1 MMYFIARF
9 GSKKRIIK
17 ILGLLSVYA
26 LLITVLRYY
35 DTITYNADLQ
45 RAGAVFCLDT
55 QVDLW
60 IGNELVFC
68 ATPSYQG
75 AGLVSL
81 LDGEGVLLVFFP
93 IIIGMLGLQMYA
105 NDFRGGLMPLLFTR
119 MKRKKYY
126 MTNGVGYVTFTMMV
140 TCFFMCVQLL
150 FAVAGAVF
158 LPQCGIIVSQEP
170 VIWHEVFSSIA
181 RWCIINASFALLSYT
196 IVLFFG
202 KQHIIAQLV
211 YVTVCF
217 SAEVIGLGLFHCG
230 PFDMACINSGLNNP
244 SMKVYWLFVL
254 LSLVMSGFLGVM
266 RGVCSM
272 IGPEGL
278 TNEALL

>member
-55 QVDLW
+55 KVDLW

-93 IIIGMLGLQMYA
+93 IIIGNARTADVCKRFQGRIDAFVIYTHEKKEVLYDKWSGLCNIHYDGNVFFHVCTAFVCRCGSSISSPMRY
-105 NDFRGGLMPLLFTR
+105 NRFTR
-119 MKRKKYY
+119 
-126 MTNGVGYVTFTMMV
+126 
-140 TCFFMCVQLL
+140 
-150 FAVAGAVF
+150 
-158 LPQCGIIVSQEP
+158 
-170 VIWHEVFSSIA
+170 
-181 RWCIINASFALLSYT
+181 ASYLA
-196 IVLFFG
+196 
-202 KQHIIAQLV
+202 
-211 YVTVCF
+211 
-217 SAEVIGLGLFHCG
+217 
-230 PFDMACINSGLNNP
+230 
-244 SMKVYWLFVL
+244 
-254 LSLVMSGFLGVM
+254 
-266 RGVCSM
+266 
-272 IGPEGL
+272 
-278 TNEALL
+278 